1 MAVRTIAVIGAGAL
15 GREIAHASVLAG
27 YKTIVEDVVSSRLE
41 QALAWIGESLD
52 TDVAQHRVDGS
63 IRNAAL
69 ANLSTAGTVEDAVR
83 EADLIIETV
92 AEEMEMKIELFTIFD
107 KFAKPGAIFASSAAS
122 LSITEMA
129 AVTFCADRCIGMRF
143 VAAGQAAEEKWE
155 GRAKARPYTVHA
167 APESGAKRLELVRG
181 LETSDETVAICGE
194 AGLRMGREVVVVCEP
209 DASVGG
215 CAELKSAAA
224 QD

>member
-1 MAVRTIAVIGAGAL
+1 MAVKTIAVIGAGAV
-15 GREIAHASVLAG
+15 GREIAYASALAG

-41 QALAWIGESLD
+41 QAIVWIGKSLD
-52 TDVAQHRVDGS
+52 ADVAQRRVGERV
-63 IRNAAL
+63 RNAAL

-107 KFAKPGAIFASSAAS
+107 KFAKPGAIFASSTVS

-129 AVTFCADRCIGMRF
+129 AVTFFPERCIGMRF
-143 VAAGQAAEEKWE
+143 VDVDQDAE
-155 GRAKARPYTVHA
+155 RV
-167 APESGAKRLELVRG
+167 ELVRG
-181 LETSDETVAICGE
+181 LQTSDETVALCRE
-194 AGLRMGREVVVVCEP
+194 AGLRMGREVAVVREP

-215 CAELKSAAA
+215 CAELKSAGA

>member
-1 MAVRTIAVIGAGAL
+1 MAVKTIAVIGAGTA
-15 GREIAHASVLAG
+15 GREIAHASALVG

-41 QALAWIGESLD
+41 QAIAWIGKSLD
-52 TDVAQHRVDGS
+52 ADVAQRRIESSVGD
-63 IRNAAL
+63 AAL
-69 ANLSTAGTVEDAVR
+69 ANLSTAATVEDAVR

-107 KFAKPGAIFASSAAS
+107 KFAKPGAIFASSTVS

-143 VAAGQAAEEKWE
+143 VEAD
-155 GRAKARPYTVHA
+155 
-167 APESGAKRLELVRG
+167 SGAKRLELVRG
-181 LETSDETVAICGE
+181 LETSDETVAICRE
-194 AGLRMGREVVVVCEP
+194 AGRRMGRELVVVREP

-215 CAELKSAAA
+215 CAELKSAGA